1 MLQFLRKVRLTYSG
15 GVINPGGVQK
25 HEIKIGFS
33 VSKGIESSQNTAE
46 IELWNLSPGT
56 RNALG
61 KELDD
66 ITLEAGYMPPSVL
79 NSAIGPGASFF
90 DKIPNRVG
98 QGFQNIVG
106 TVSGGSSNVGVLFKG
121 QLRDLEHRREGSDI
135 ITKISCGDS
144 DKAFRR
150 ATTSKAFPKNT
161 PVQDVV
167 EELYKQ
173 LEKEG
178 ISRGEWKFPDDIG
191 DKKFTR
197 PYAMCGTVKREIDR
211 IGRGKGFYWSCQN
224 QVMEIIPGDGFL
236 GGVALISSE
245 NGMIDTPAVTDNG
258 VKVSCLLNPE
268 IRPNRR
274 IQIRSEVLEMNG
286 ENGMY
291 RVSQATYS
299 GDNRDGDFRVDVHG
313 EALGGGKVDE
323 GKRF

>member
-1 MLQFLRKVRLTYSG
+1 MLQFLRKVRLTYGG
-15 GVINPGGVQK
+15 GVINAGGIAK
-25 HEIKIGFS
+25 HEIKISFS
-33 VSKGIESSQNTAE
+33 VSKGIESGANTAD
-46 IELWNLSPGT
+46 IELWNLAPGT

-61 KELDD
+61 KELDT
-66 ITLEAGYMPPSVL
+66 ITLEAGYMPPAGMNAAL
-79 NSAIGPGASFF
+79 GGGQSFF
-90 DKIPNRVG
+90 DRIPGAGVVG
-98 QGFQNIVG
+98 GFL
-106 TVSGGSSNVGVLFKG
+106 SGGASNNVGVLFKG
-121 QLRDLEHRREGSDI
+121 QLRDMEHRRDGADI

-167 EELYKQ
+167 EELYTQ

-197 PYAMCGTVKREIDR
+197 PYAMCGTAKRELDR

-224 QVMEIIPGDGFL
+224 QTMEIIPGDGYI
-236 GGVALISSE
+236 GGVVLITSQT
-245 NGMIDTPAVTDNG
+245 GMIDTPSITDNG

-274 IQIRSEVLEMNG
+274 VQIKSDVLEMNG
-286 ENGMY
+286 EGGMY
-291 RVSQATYS
+291 RVSQADYS